1 MLETIRDV
9 ESNIGAVVR
18 VFDDVEGIADQTNLL
33 ALNATIEAAR
43 AGAAGAGFAVVAAEV
58 RKLAERSTHFSK
70 GVKEQLQGLAGK
82 LGRAQSQIDRVTAA
96 GKDAAQSSRESLE
109 RFPGEMRELDANVG
123 NALGEMA
130 TIARDVH
137 EDVSSAVVSMQFHDL
152 TTQLL
157 GHVDDRLAQIERTA
171 SALVLPTNFT
181 AEQVAAP
188 RATVLQASM
197 ASGSVDFF

>member
-1 MLETIRDV
+1 
-9 ESNIGAVVR
+9 
-18 VFDDVEGIADQTNLL
+18 
-33 ALNATIEAAR
+33 LNATIEAAR

-70 GVKEQLQGLAGK
+70 GVKEQLQALSGK

-96 GKDAAQSSRESLE
+96 GMDAAQSSRESLE
-109 RFPGEMRELDANVG
+109 RISGEMRELDENVG
-123 NALGEMA
+123 AALGEMA

-137 EDVSSAVVSMQFHDL
+137 EDVSSAVISMQFHDL

-157 GHVDDRLAQIERTA
+157 THVNERLAQIERTA
-171 SALVLPTNFT
+171 DALFLPTT
-181 AEQVAAP
+181 ATTAQEPAP

-197 ASGSVDFF
+197 ASGTVDFF